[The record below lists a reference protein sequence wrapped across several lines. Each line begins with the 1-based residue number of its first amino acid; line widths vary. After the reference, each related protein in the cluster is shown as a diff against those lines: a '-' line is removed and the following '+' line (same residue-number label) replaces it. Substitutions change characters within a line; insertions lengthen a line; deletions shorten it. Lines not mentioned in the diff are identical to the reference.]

1 MKDLKDIIAKASE
14 NDTPDVKRFLFG
26 SIELTNLKCTDSE
39 QSIMSFVDR
48 VNKWDDER
56 PYLPHPATICVYP
69 CYAEVVKEYLQ
80 VEGIGIACVSGSF
93 PSSQTFLEV
102 KTIETALAI
111 KDGATEIDMVMPVGK
126 FLSGDEQGV
135 SDEITEMKA
144 VCGPDIPLKVIL
156 ETGCLK
162 TEENITTASYVIQS
176 EDHYVRTEINVNG
189 LQHFYLNPVTRH
201 ATPEPV
207 DQRLDVV
214 NKAQTYLYWF
224 VYIVAFAAL
233 AWYLFKMAKAKKE
246 ESK

>member
-1 MKDLKDIIAKASE
+1 MKDLKEIISKASE
-14 NDTPDVKRFLFG
+14 NDTQDVKRFLFG
-26 SIELTNLKCTDSE
+26 SIELTSLKCTDSE

-156 ETGCLK
+156 ENECR
-162 TEENITTASYVIQS
+162 S
-176 EDHYVRTEINVNG
+176 
-189 LQHFYLNPVTRH
+189 
-201 ATPEPV
+201 
-207 DQRLDVV
+207 RL
-214 NKAQTYLYWF
+214 Y
-224 VYIVAFAAL
+224 
-233 AWYLFKMAKAKKE
+233 
-246 ESK
+246 